1 MGHWRSSI
9 GFLNWEPVGHL
20 QPAPFPCLQNLA
32 DKLSVRE
39 SGGEGKEKTYCAV
52 GIAQVERELS
62 VVGKRLVSMTF
73 ANLGTRLIEI
83 AKKTGIGKFTSS
95 QYKGVRPSIAD

>member
-20 QPAPFPCLQNLA
+20 QPAPFPCLQRLAENLSA
-32 DKLSVRE
+32 RSL
-39 SGGEGKEKTYCAV
+39 GEEGEEKTYWTA

-62 VVGKRLVSMTF
+62 VSKRLANMAF
-73 ANLGTRLIEI
+73 ANLRTRSIEI

-95 QYKGVRPSIAD
+95 QYKGIRPSIVD

>member
-20 QPAPFPCLQNLA
+20 QPAPFPCLQRLAENLSA
-32 DKLSVRE
+32 RSL
-39 SGGEGKEKTYCAV
+39 GEEGEEKTYWTV

-62 VVGKRLVSMTF
+62 VVSKRLANMAF
-73 ANLGTRLIEI
+73 ANLRTRSIEI

-95 QYKGVRPSIAD
+95 QYKGIRPSIAD